1 LIPEEE
7 RNIIAL
13 EGTVEMSRSRNT
25 EQVGAGA
32 ERKIRRDEAG
42 EPCLPR
48 IIARRALRGDEHPLP
63 RSALAKA
70 LRTIPLEY
78 LYGLKRIELRPR
90 ASKVGEPYAYYEPP
104 TRSIVLYSLPRLW
117 TTDRIF
123 RRERERME
131 SFGAEVTRE
140 GHAYRVHWP
149 PESGLAVWFFTDTIL
164 HELGHHFAEQ
174 YKKKRGLIKGRGF
187 REAHAEL
194 HAFRLTRACVKRRK
208 KEPWRTEES

>member
-1 LIPEEE
+1 
-7 RNIIAL
+7 
-13 EGTVEMSRSRNT
+13 MSRSRNT
-25 EQVGAGA
+25 EKVGVAA

-48 IIARRALRGDEHPLP
+48 IVARRPLRGDEHPLS

-117 TTDRIF
+117 TTDRLS
-123 RRERERME
+123 RGHREWME
-131 SFGAEVTRE
+131 CFGAEVAHE
-140 GHAYRVHWP
+140 KNAYRIHWP
-149 PESGLAVWFFTDTIL
+149 SESNLADWFL
-164 HELGHHFAEQ
+164 LGAVMHELGHHFAEQ
-174 YKKKRGLIKGRGF
+174 YKKKRGPIKGRGF
-187 REAHAEL
+187 PEMNAEMRAL
-194 HAFRLTRACVKRRK
+194 RLTMGWVKRRK
-208 KEPWRTEES
+208 KEPPRTEES